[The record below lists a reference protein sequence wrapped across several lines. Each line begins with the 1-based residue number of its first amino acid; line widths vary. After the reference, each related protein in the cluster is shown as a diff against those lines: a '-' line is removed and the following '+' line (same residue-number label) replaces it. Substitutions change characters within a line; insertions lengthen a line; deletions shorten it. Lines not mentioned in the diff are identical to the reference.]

1 MKAYYKPSII
11 GKRDTETERR
21 FQTFRTDI
29 RFILKTIPKLI
40 AENEKLYLIFPLLSA
55 EDF

>member
-11 GKRDTETERR
+11 GKRDAETERR

>member
-1 MKAYYKPSII
+1 MKAYYKPSVI
-11 GKRDTETERR
+11 GQRNVEAERR